1 MAVVGVGK
9 QECRGSVT
17 ECVYSLLE
25 AKGWGLEMEL
35 LKNFKREKDMVYF
48 DILWFVLFV
57 Y

>member
-25 AKGWGLEMEL
+25 AKVWGLEMEL